1 MDLKY
6 LVFWMKFKV
15 LYQNTR
21 VFVWI
26 NRFFICNNTSVLPKH
41 EKPECKCVRT
51 YVMWLSTSLSIAVL
65 ILNDP
70 HGPYLHVY
78 CLNTPYLWEIT
89 RKTNAK
95 YVFCQDRSRNFRERE
110 RLTSFLH
117 APWNQLHLCQKC
129 SRRNEKF
136 SLLSFFLVTT
146 LQGCFQDN

>member
-41 EKPECKCVRT
+41 EKPECKCVHT

-95 YVFCQDRSRNFRERE
+95 YVFCQDRSRNFRERQ

-117 APWNQLHLCQKC
+117 AYISSMLHGTNFIYVK
-129 SRRNEKF
+129 SAHGEMRNF
-136 SLLSFFLVTT
+136 LFCRSF
-146 LQGCFQDN
+146 